1 MKTFAFAYSKSVL
14 RNMIRR
20 CIEQKGV
27 RVFLISES
35 PDQAILD
42 SSEIICKEIDPH
54 KTGGITWIVGGG
66 ESRIEFWNY
75 NVIHIM
81 TAAEARSYI
90 ERNNLNNNRKD

>member
-1 MKTFAFAYSKSVL
+1 MKTFAFEYSRRILKK
-14 RNMIRR
+14 MIRR
-20 CIEQKGV
+20 CIDKTGI
-27 RVFLISES
+27 RVFLIADS

-81 TAAEARSYI
+81 TVAEARLYI
-90 ERNNLNNNRKD
+90 ERNNLNSNRKD

>member
-14 RNMIRR
+14 RKMIHR
-20 CIEQKGV
+20 CIEQNGV

-35 PDQAILD
+35 PDLAIHD
-42 SSEIICKEIDPH
+42 SSEIICKEIDPR

-81 TAAEARSYI
+81 TIAKAKSYI